1 MGTWG
6 AGSFENDAAADFAAT
21 ITSPDTLKDAFA
33 KSPDGVSQTIDA
45 ERAQVV
51 IAAADCV
58 AALMGHPAADLPP
71 ALAKT
76 LANFGSA
83 DSSLTTL
90 ARESLSHVLSASE
103 LTDLWAEDDPAA
115 FNLAMTHLID
125 RLNSDLPFDPSE
137 PPAQTKVH
145 QTCGFCDGNIAP
157 EDLISIE
164 IRQQTDLINSLDQ
177 GFWCHLACLNARLH
191 PRHIVQNWK
200 IDPDE
205 AFRAADD
212 LLKG

>member
-125 RLNSDLPFDPSE
+125 
-137 PPAQTKVH
+137 
-145 QTCGFCDGNIAP
+145 
-157 EDLISIE
+157 
-164 IRQQTDLINSLDQ
+164 LINSLDQ